1 MAELD
6 GFELSAPLIQ
16 RENRSDFFEFA
27 ISPGVTTKVL
37 VRELSKLIKA
47 VQEAGTTGSNP
58 VRESLLPGDD
68 RSIVGDTYMVRSGR
82 KAFSDMGMSDPRP
95 VVDGVAGE
103 KTMVFFL

>member
-1 MAELD
+1 MDSNCGLREFSAKTGPIPLNL
-6 GFELSAPLIQ
+6 LSP
-16 RENRSDFFEFA
+16 
-27 ISPGVTTKVL
+27 PGSYHPKVL
-37 VRELSKLIKA
+37 VEGVFDTHLKA

-68 RSIVGDTYMVRSGR
+68 RSIVGDTYMVRRVGR
-82 KAFSDMGMSDPRP
+82 PSPTWASRTRGP